1 MKDIS
6 NRLKRKP
13 FWYIGIIGF
22 VLLMATG
29 IGISIGFIPRGLIIY
44 LLTTSTL
51 LCCVPYIADS
61 FQKNN

>member
-1 MKDIS
+1 MKNIT

-29 IGISIGFIPRGLIIY
+29 IGVSIEFVPRRLIVY
-44 LLTTSTL
+44 LLTTSTV
-51 LCCVPYIADS
+51 LCCVPYISDY
-61 FQKNN
+61 FQKYN